1 MNPGEHTVSASA
13 QWAMLLDSLS
23 TAVIHVDEGMR
34 VDYMNAAAEDLF
46 GVSVRQHIGEPLRAM
61 LPLADDMCHRLEQS
75 LLSREACT
83 EREARL
89 PLAEREPLIV
99 DYTVTPLA
107 GQGPGGVLV
116 EIVHLDRHLRISRE
130 ENLIAQQQAS
140 RAVVRGLAHEIK
152 NPLGGLRGAAQL
164 LSRELD
170 DPDLQ
175 EYTRIIMGEAD
186 RLKQLVNNLLGPNR
200 PPRKQAVNIHQL
212 LDRVRT
218 LVEAE
223 GHDGLVFQSDYDPS
237 LPDLQADPD
246 QLIQALL
253 NIVRNAVEALTEQI
267 QRGEPAR
274 ILLRTRVQR
283 QVTIAQHRY
292 RLVVRVDI
300 IDNGPGVDPEFMDN
314 IFYPMVTGRPEGTG
328 LGLSIAQDLVNR
340 QGGLVECTSRP
351 GKTCFTLLLPL
362 ESADES

>member
-1 MNPGEHTVSASA
+1 VTTSSHR
-13 QWAMLLDSLS
+13 AMLLDSLT
-23 TAVIHVDEGMR
+23 TAVLHVDDTLR
-34 VDYMNAAAEDLF
+34 VSYMNAAAEDLF
-46 GVSVRQHIGEPLRAM
+46 GVSARQYTGQALAAM
-61 LPLADDMCHRLEQS
+61 LPHASEMCGRLEQAR
-75 LLSREACT
+75 LSREGCT
-83 EREARL
+83 EREAKL
-89 PLAEREPLIV
+89 PLGEREPLIV
-99 DYTVTPLA
+99 DYTVTPMVAQGA
-107 GQGPGGVLV
+107 GGLLV
-116 EIVHLDRHLRISRE
+116 EIVALDRHLRISRE

-164 LSRELD
+164 LSRELE

-200 PPRKQAVNIHQL
+200 PPRKQVVNIHQL

-223 GHDGLVFQSDYDPS
+223 GHDGLVFSSDYDPS
-237 LPDLQADPD
+237 LPELVADPD

-253 NIVRNAVEALTEQI
+253 NIVRNAVEAMAEQM
-267 QRGEPAR
+267 QRGEGGR
-274 ILLRTRVQR
+274 ILLRTRAQR
-283 QVTIAQHRY
+283 QITIAQHRH

-300 IDNGPGVDPEFMDN
+300 IDNGPGIEPAMLDN
-314 IFYPMVTGRPEGTG
+314 IFYPMVTGRAEGTG

-340 QGGLVECTSRP
+340 QGGLVECTSEP

-362 ESADES
+362 ESAHES

>member
-1 MNPGEHTVSASA
+1 MNTPQHTTPVLLPQAS
-13 QWAMLLDSLS
+13 LLDSLV
-23 TAVIHVDEGMR
+23 TAVVHVDESLHVG
-34 VDYMNAAAEDLF
+34 YMNPAAEDLF
-46 GVSVRQHIGEPLRAM
+46 GVSARQYQGQPLATM
-61 LPLADDMCHRLEQS
+61 LPLAGEMCRRISHA
-75 LLSREACT
+75 LSRREACT
-83 EREARL
+83 QREAQI
-89 PLAEREPLIV
+89 PLAGRDPVIV
-99 DYTVTPLA
+99 DYTVTPLSGNGLTGA
-107 GQGPGGVLV
+107 LV
-116 EIVHLDRHLRISRE
+116 EIAHLDRHLRISRE

-170 DPDLQ
+170 DPDLK

-200 PPRKQAVNIHQL
+200 PPRKQPVNIHQL

-223 GHDGLVFQSDYDPS
+223 GHEGIVIETDYDPS
-237 LPDLQADPD
+237 LPELLADPD

-253 NIVRNAVEALTEQI
+253 NIVRNAVEALAEQAAE
-267 QRGEPAR
+267 GEAAR
-274 ILLRTRVQR
+274 ITLRTRVQR
-283 QVTIAQHRY
+283 QVTIAQQRH
-292 RLVVRVDI
+292 RLVVRVDVM
-300 IDNGPGVDPEFMDN
+300 DNGPGIPPEFMDN

-340 QGGLVECTSRP
+340 QGGLVECTSYP
-351 GKTCFTLLLPL
+351 GDTRFTLLLPL
-362 ESADES
+362 ESPDEP

>member
-1 MNPGEHTVSASA
+1 MIHSPQQT
-13 QWAMLLDSLS
+13 MLLDSLT
-23 TAVIHVDEGMR
+23 TAVLHIDEQMR
-34 VDYMNAAAEDLF
+34 VCYMNAAAEDLF
-46 GVSVRQHIGEPLRAM
+46 GVSARQHTGQPLTSM
-61 LPLADDMCHRLEQS
+61 LPHAAGMCRRLEQA
-75 LLSREACT
+75 LLHHEGCT

-89 PLAEREPLIV
+89 SLGEREPLIV
-99 DYTVTPLA
+99 DYTVTPLL
-107 GQGPGGVLV
+107 GQGVSGLLV
-116 EIVHLDRHLRISRE
+116 EIVHLDRQLRISRE

-200 PPRKQAVNIHQL
+200 PPNKQAVNIHQL

-223 GHDGLVFQSDYDPS
+223 GHDGLVFESDYDPS
-237 LPDLQADPD
+237 LPELQADPD

-253 NIVRNAVEALTEQI
+253 NIVRNAVEALAAQI
-267 QRGEPAR
+267 QRGQPAR

-283 QVTIAQHRY
+283 QITIAQYRH
-292 RLVVRVDI
+292 RLVVRVDV
-300 IDNGPGVDPEFMDN
+300 IDNGPGIPAEFLDN
-314 IFYPMVTGRPEGTG
+314 IFYPMVTGRAEGTG

-340 QGGLVECTSRP
+340 QGGLVECTSKP
-351 GKTCFTLLLPL
+351 GNTCFTLLLPL
-362 ESADES
+362 ESPHES